1 MVEAIKQYLP
11 FEFVEVHFNP
21 DGTFPNGIPNPL
33 LVENRDETAKA
44 VVDNKADIGVAWDGD
59 ADRCFL
65 FDSEGKL
72 QNPRLN

>member
-33 LVENRDETAKA
+33 LVENRDETCEFQ
-44 VVDNKADIGVAWDGD
+44 
-59 ADRCFL
+59 R
-65 FDSEGKL
+65 S
-72 QNPRLN
+72 LN